1 VVGQRVDHRDADAVQ
16 TAGGLVGLAREL
28 AARVEVQRMTSS
40 ADLSGNFGCGSTGM
54 PRPLS
59 RTVTEPSSCRSTSMR
74 SGVAG
79 HRLVHGVVE
88 HLGHQVVQRA
98 LIGAADIHAGA
109 FADGLQPLQHLDG
122 GGVIAALP
130 CGKSIMTP
138 PISDLDVL
146 LRQLSPVLD
155 PERYAY
161 AASPRSQAPDVLSPI
176 AVFDEEEG
184 RSVIAPLKRLA
195 CGQSA

>member
-1 VVGQRVDHRDADAVQ
+1 
-16 TAGGLVGLAREL
+16 
-28 AARVEVQRMTSS
+28 
-40 ADLSGNFGCGSTGM
+40 
-54 PRPLS
+54 
-59 RTVTEPSSCRSTSMR
+59 
-74 SGVAG
+74 
-79 HRLVHGVVE
+79 
-88 HLGHQVVQRA
+88 
-98 LIGAADIHAGA
+98 
-109 FADGLQPLQHLDG
+109 
-122 GGVIAALP
+122 
-130 CGKSIMTP
+130 MTP